1 VRRALLRLGRPVAA
15 YRGHRDESGQAIVI
29 FAGALIAILAVLA
42 LVIDTGNVWANQRM
56 VQNGSD
62 AAAEAGAV
70 VLAERLAGVSTPAL
84 GWDATV
90 DAQVTSLLNANGLTR
105 VGAYYT
111 DICGIPL
118 TSTGQK
124 SLNGDGSQNLAT
136 AAAVGHGIPTSTA
149 VTPDCP
155 NQIVGPPAGVLVI
168 GRKDVGT
175 YVARV
180 IGINSF
186 SPTTQA
192 TAVSGWITGFCPASA
207 GASCTL
213 LPVTI
218 PVNITSCDGS
228 GDAVNTGTPWAKF
241 TVYKVPLCKNS
252 PGNVGWL
259 DWDGGGGGSSE
270 VADSIDH
277 PNNPPIDLPSWQQVA
292 EAGNPNSSQIED
304 ALRRRDGQVVLIPQF
319 DLTCGMGPHGSPD
332 STKPAVET
340 GPNFGCPPGDLGGNG
355 TNQWYRFPSFASFLL
370 CIPSN
375 PACGGLHGS
384 YTNGNNKPIC
394 DTGNGAT
401 GCVVGAFV
409 DFITT
414 GTVTAGS
421 GGGTGGTK
429 NVGVQLIR

>member
-1 VRRALLRLGRPVAA
+1 VKRLLLRIGRPIAA
-15 YRGHRDESGQAIVI
+15 YRGQRDESGQAIVI
-29 FAGALIAILAVLA
+29 FAGGLIAILAVLA
-42 LVIDTGNVWANQRM
+42 LVIDTGNVWANQRI

-62 AAAEAGAV
+62 AAAEAGAI
-70 VLAERLAGVSTPAL
+70 VLAQKLAGVATPAT
-84 GWDATV
+84 GWDASV
-90 DAQVTSLLNANGLTR
+90 DTQVQSLLDANGLTR

-118 TSTGQK
+118 TSTGLA
-124 SLNGDGSQNLAT
+124 SLNADGSQNLGT
-136 AAAVGHGIPTSTA
+136 AAAVGSGIPTSTA

-155 NQIVGPPAGVLVI
+155 NRIVGPPAGVLVI

-180 IGINSF
+180 VGINSF

-192 TAVSGWITGFCPASA
+192 TAVSGWITGLCPASA
-207 GASCTL
+207 GAACTL
-213 LPVTI
+213 LPITI
-218 PVNITSCDGS
+218 PVNITSCDRS
-228 GDAVNTGTPWAKF
+228 GDAVNTGTPWDKF
-241 TVYKVPLCKNS
+241 TVYKVPLCGNS

-259 DWDGGGGGSSE
+259 DWTPPGGGASE
-270 VADSIDH
+270 IANSITN
-277 PNNPPIDLPSWQQVA
+277 PNNPPIDLPSWQYVD

-304 ALRRRDGQVVLIPQF
+304 ALRARDGQVVLIPMF
-319 DLTCGMGPHGSPD
+319 DLSCNPRPGVSPD
-332 STKPAVET
+332 NTKPAVET
-340 GPNFGCPPGDLGGNG
+340 GPNFGCPVGYLGGNG
-355 TNQWYRFPSFASFLL
+355 SNQWYRFPSFASFLL

-384 YTNGNNKPIC
+384 YTQGNNRPIC

-401 GCVVGAFV
+401 GCLVGAFV

-421 GGGTGGTK
+421 GGGSGGTK